1 MISMTGWT
9 AIRDEY
15 VTGELSMRALAEKRG
30 VNFNTLKT
38 HALNGAWTEKRREYR
53 KMQDAAASPHPG
65 DLNLPPCDSP
75 GQLSHLG
82 EAPPEVPLDPEMEEV
97 FNVAR
102 LMLTNIGNLMRRGV
116 QAYEMRALSDSL
128 QDVREILLSRPVMD
142 AEEQRARID
151 RLQAEIREHEK
162 DPKDNRLEV
171 VFRDGA
177 EKYGV

>member
-1 MISMTGWT
+1 MTDWK
-9 AIRDEY
+9 AIREEY

-38 HALNGAWTEKRREYR
+38 HALNGVWTEKRREYR
-53 KMQDAAASPHPG
+53 KMQDTPASPHPG

-82 EAPPEVPLDPEMEEV
+82 EALSGTPMDPEMEEV

-102 LMLTNIGNLMRRGV
+102 LMLKNIGDLMRRGV

-128 QDVREILLSRPVMD
+128 QDVREILQSRPVLD

-151 RLQAEIREHEK
+151 RLQAEIREYEK
-162 DPKDNRLEV
+162 DPKDNKVEI

-177 EKYGV
+177 DKYAV

>member
-1 MISMTGWT
+1 MTDWRS
-9 AIRDEY
+9 IREEY
-15 VTGELSMRALAEKRG
+15 ITGELPMRALAEKHG
-30 VNFNTLKT
+30 VNYSSLRTQ
-38 HALNGAWTEKRREYR
+38 ASRGAWSEKRREFR
-53 KMQDAAASPHPG
+53 NMKDAQTILQHVACSV
-65 DLNLPPCDSP
+65 PPLETCNMSQNVSDCP
-75 GQLSHLG
+75 K
-82 EAPPEVPLDPEMEEV
+82 APLDPEMEEV

-102 LMLTNIGNLMRRGV
+102 LMLTNIGNMMRRGV

-128 QDVREILLSRPVMD
+128 QDVREILQSRPVMD